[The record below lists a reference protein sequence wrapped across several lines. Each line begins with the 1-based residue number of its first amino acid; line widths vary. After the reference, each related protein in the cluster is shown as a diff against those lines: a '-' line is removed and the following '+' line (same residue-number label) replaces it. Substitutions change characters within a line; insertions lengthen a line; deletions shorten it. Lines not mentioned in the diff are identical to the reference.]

1 MVVFEENETN
11 KGFIIKIKTLFT
23 DLKAKKSD
31 FYQRVIIASCLA
43 VTTLFVTILGG
54 FWFNAAMVAM
64 GVLSAMEFVNMI
76 HIKQKNDVK
85 SEDSLDISYLKK
97 IAIPYILIPTL
108 SIIFIRDA
116 TQGRSI
122 IIWFLLS
129 IWSVDTAGYI
139 VGNLFGKNKLYPSIS
154 PNKTIEGALGGIL
167 AGLVITVI
175 LFPIM
180 CLANGSNIE
189 GFSFY
194 SMVFLSLAISVLS
207 IIGDLFESYIKRQCG
222 VKDSGNLLLSHGGMM
237 DRTDSIIFAAP
248 IVAILVILKN
258 GVYF

>member
-1 MVVFEENETN
+1 MVVFEENETK
-11 KGFIIKIKTLFT
+11 KGFIVKIKTLFT
-23 DLKAKKSD
+23 DLKIKKSD

-43 VTTLFVTILGG
+43 STALFVTILGG
-54 FWFNAAMVAM
+54 FWFNAVMVAI
-64 GVLSAMEFVNMI
+64 GVVSAMEFVNMI
-76 HIKQKNDVK
+76 HIKQKNDIK
-85 SEDSLDISYLKK
+85 SEDNLDIYYLKK

-116 TQGRSI
+116 TQGISI

-139 VGNLFGKNKLYPSIS
+139 IGNLFGKNKLYPSIS

-180 CLANGSNIE
+180 CLANGSNIQ

-194 SMVFLSLAISVLS
+194 SMVFLSLVISVLS

-222 VKDSGNLLLSHGGMM
+222 VKDSGTLLMSHGGMM
-237 DRTDSIIFAAP
+237 DRTDSVIFSAP

-258 GVYF
+258 GIFF

>member
-1 MVVFEENETN
+1 
-11 KGFIIKIKTLFT
+11 
-23 DLKAKKSD
+23 
-31 FYQRVIIASCLA
+31 
-43 VTTLFVTILGG
+43 
-54 FWFNAAMVAM
+54 MVAM

-76 HIKQKNDVK
+76 HIKQKNDIK
-85 SEDSLDISYLKK
+85 SEDNLDISYLKK

-116 TQGRSI
+116 AQGRSI

-194 SMVFLSLAISVLS
+194 SMVFLSLVISVLS

-222 VKDSGNLLLSHGGMM
+222 VKDSGTLLLSHGGMM

-258 GVYF
+258 GIFF

>member
-1 MVVFEENETN
+1 MVVFEENETK
-11 KGFIIKIKTLFT
+11 KGFVTKIVALFT

-31 FYQRVIIASCLA
+31 FYQRVIIASCLSIA
-43 VTTLFVTILGG
+43 VLFVTILGG
-54 FWFNAAMVAM
+54 FWFNAAIVAM
-64 GVLSAMEFVNMI
+64 GVLSTIEFVNMI
-76 HIKQKNDVK
+76 HIKQKNDIK
-85 SEDSLDISYLKK
+85 SEDNLDISYLKK

-116 TQGRSI
+116 IQGRSI

-139 VGNLFGKNKLYPSIS
+139 IGNLFGKNKLYPSIS

-180 CLANGSNIE
+180 CLANGSNIQ

-194 SMVFLSLAISVLS
+194 SMIFLSLVISVLS

-258 GVYF
+258 GIFF